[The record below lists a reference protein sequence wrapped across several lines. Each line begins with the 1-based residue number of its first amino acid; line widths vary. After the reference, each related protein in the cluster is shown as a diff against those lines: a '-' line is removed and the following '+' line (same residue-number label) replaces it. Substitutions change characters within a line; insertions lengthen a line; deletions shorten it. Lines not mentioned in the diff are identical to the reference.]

1 MKNEEGKQDVV
12 ISFGSKIDQVSGEQ
26 ILLQGHGTTT
36 SLLAENNRYLVSKNQ
51 LETLR
56 ILGLKFKVQET

>member
-1 MKNEEGKQDVV
+1 MKSEDKQDYI

-26 ILLQGHGTTT
+26 ILLQGLGNTT
-36 SLLAENNRYLVSKNQ
+36 SLLAENNKYVVSKNQ

-56 ILGLKFKVQET
+56 ILGLKFKVQEED